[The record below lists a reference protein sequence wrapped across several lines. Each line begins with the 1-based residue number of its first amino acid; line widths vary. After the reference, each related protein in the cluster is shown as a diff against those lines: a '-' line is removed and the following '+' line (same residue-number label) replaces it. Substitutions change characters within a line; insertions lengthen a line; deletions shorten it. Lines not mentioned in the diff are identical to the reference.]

1 MAGKRCVWLPGRAN
15 PRARLVNSTLEMTLS
30 LPRVLSM
37 SLALVFASF
46 WLGCGPDFEPAA
58 PEDLWAPAND
68 PSLDVLPSDDEEAL
82 PCACG
87 GEETESPVSPPADG
101 LPLR

>member
-1 MAGKRCVWLPGRAN
+1 MAEKRCVRPLNRAN
-15 PRARLVNSTLEMTLS
+15 PRARLVNWEAGMTLP
-30 LPRVLSM
+30 LPRLLSM

-58 PEDLWAPAND
+58 SADPWSPTND

-87 GEETESPVSPPADG
+87 AEEAD
-101 LPLR
+101 